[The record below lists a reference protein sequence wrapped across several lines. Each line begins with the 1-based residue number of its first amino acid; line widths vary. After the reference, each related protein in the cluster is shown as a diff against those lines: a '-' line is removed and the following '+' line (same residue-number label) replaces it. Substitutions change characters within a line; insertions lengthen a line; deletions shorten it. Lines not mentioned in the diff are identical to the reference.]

1 MVNVIL
7 DLWLYCI
14 KKIGLFYFIH
24 MLIYFKYIN
33 SYHLNMFTFIHYV
46 HILIGKGRVQN
57 ISRELDTIKFFK
69 HPPYN
74 LSHNLILSRISGHFW
89 GVLLRTRQKDNVSHR
104 PACSS
109 LIGSGFYVM
118 LLDLYQGKFCKHLIK
133 TNQTLP
139 SYDTRQCILRGL
151 MYVCR
156 KLQKTCVVTK
166 HRLWNQEY

>member
-1 MVNVIL
+1 
-7 DLWLYCI
+7 
-14 KKIGLFYFIH
+14 

-33 SYHLNMFTFIHYV
+33 SYHLNMLMFIYYV

-69 HPPYN
+69 QPPYN
-74 LSHNLILSRISGHFW
+74 LSHNLILSRKSWFSYLVTFG

-104 PACSS
+104 PVCSS
-109 LIGSGFYVM
+109 LIGSGFYVI

-166 HRLWNQEY
+166 HRL